1 MPMGVN
7 RQSLIALAVTLLP
20 RTKLGSLLQFT
31 AVLFSVCY
39 LTACSPVPSHSSRFS
54 HASTITEEAGWTSEL
69 INTSIHS
76 VRIFRPAKP
85 DFNKQITI
93 FIEGDGLAWLSRDR
107 PSLNPTPINPIGLKL
122 ALSHPDSNAIY
133 IARPCQY
140 TDLNRCK
147 ISDWTKGRFSSSIV
161 AAVNEAI
168 SVIKDRL
175 GSESLILVGYSG
187 GGAIATLIA
196 AGRDDVKKLIT
207 VGGNL
212 DHAIWTQHHRISP
225 LTDSLN
231 PIKFVDNLKD
241 IPQWHFVGSN
251 DQIVPPYVSESYKS
265 AFGKSDHIQ
274 VILVEHTNHY
284 CCWER
289 LWGNLWL
296 QANNK
301 TINID

>member
-1 MPMGVN
+1 M
-7 RQSLIALAVTLLP
+7 
-20 RTKLGSLLQFT
+20 
-31 AVLFSVCY
+31 
-39 LTACSPVPSHSSRFS
+39 
-54 HASTITEEAGWTSEL
+54 
-69 INTSIHS
+69 
-76 VRIFRPAKP
+76 
-85 DFNKQITI
+85 
-93 FIEGDGLAWLSRDR
+93 AWLSRDR

-251 DQIVPPYVSESYKS
+251 DQIVPPMYLKVIKVHLANLIIFKSY
-265 AFGKSDHIQ
+265 
-274 VILVEHTNHY
+274 
-284 CCWER
+284 
-289 LWGNLWL
+289 
-296 QANNK
+296 
-301 TINID
+301 